1 MSNILIVSQ
10 YFWPEEF
17 RINSIAEEL
26 TKKGH
31 SVSVLTGFPNYPSG
45 KIDPDFLADRK
56 GFSALGKCKIYRVPV
71 FPRGNG
77 YFSLFL
83 NYVSFFI
90 SASII
95 GPFKIKHLKVDCVL
109 VYQLS
114 PATVLIPGFLISK
127 IKKSS
132 FIPWVQDLWPE
143 AVTATGVKLWKPLH
157 AAIKCSVNFFF
168 KRSNYVICQSKS
180 FKRVLNQRGALKEN
194 LKFIPNWAEDIYS
207 QTEMEYAPEITIDDK
222 CFTIMFAGNLGEAQD
237 LPNVLHAMKIASDY
251 DINLRWVFVGGGRL
265 LGWLKEEVKKNNLSK
280 QVLILGRFQVERMP
294 SFFLHADAML
304 ISLKNT
310 SVYEMTIPS
319 KLQSYF
325 IAGKPILGMLSGE
338 GAELIQQS
346 SSGFVAPAGDY
357 EGLARIVKKIANL
370 KEPDLI
376 KMGENSRTFGYENYS
391 KDKLMNELDILLRA

>member
-26 TKKGH
+26 TEKGH
-31 SVSVLTGFPNYPSG
+31 TVSVLTGFPNYPSG
-45 KIDPDFLADRK
+45 KFDPDFLADRK

-83 NYVSFFI
+83 NYVSFLI

-95 GPFKIKHLKVDCVL
+95 GPLKIKDLKVDHVL

-143 AVTATGVKLWKPLH
+143 AVTATGVKLSKPVLT
-157 AAIKCSVNFFF
+157 AIENSVNFFF
-168 KRSNYVICQSKS
+168 KRSNYVICQSES
-180 FKRVLNQRGALKEN
+180 FTRVLRQRGVLQEN

-207 QTEMEYAPEITIDDK
+207 QTEIEYAPEITIDDK
-222 CFTIMFAGNLGEAQD
+222 CFTIMFAGNLGEGQD
-237 LPNVLHAMKIASDY
+237 LPNVLNAIKAASDY
-251 DINLRWVFVGGGRL
+251 DMNLRWVFVGGGRL

-325 IAGKPILGMLSGE
+325 IAGKPILAMLSGE

-357 EGLARIVKKIANL
+357 KGLAKIVKKIANL
-370 KEPDLI
+370 KELELM
-376 KMGENSRTFGYENYS
+376 KMGENSRTFGYENYG
-391 KDKLMNELDILLRA
+391 KDKLMNELDILLRS